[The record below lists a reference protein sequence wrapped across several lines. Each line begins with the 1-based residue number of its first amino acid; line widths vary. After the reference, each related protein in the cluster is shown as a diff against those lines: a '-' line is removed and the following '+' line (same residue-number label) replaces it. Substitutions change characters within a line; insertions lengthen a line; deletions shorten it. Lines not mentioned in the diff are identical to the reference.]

1 MRTRWTIAFAAVL
14 ALLAQGCAGSGAS
27 ATHLASSATRPAS
40 SATAPIANASITPL
54 PRPSLGA
61 PSLKA
66 PGWEGVVVRT
76 ICLDMRLSLTD
87 PAVEGAV
94 EQGLM
99 DTLEGLGITT
109 VEVGGS
115 CEATIAVALTGKAL
129 SAQYKDLGWC
139 YTGAEISGTVSL
151 LGSGRSPYPIGRRSG
166 ADGPVPGEQL
176 PQDPTG
182 IQPVHVVRPGD
193 LRTRRVTYGIRPL
206 WPRNPTPNRFDWS
219 LPTFSVLMGGRTS
232 TMGYLSWCK
241 PLAAAS

>member
-1 MRTRWTIAFAAVL
+1 M
-14 ALLAQGCAGSGAS
+14 SGAS

-40 SATAPIANASITPL
+40 LATAPIANASITPL

-76 ICLDMRLSLTD
+76 ICLNMRLSLTD

-99 DTLEGLGITT
+99 DTLVGLGITT

-129 SAQYKDLGWC
+129 SAQYNPLGLAGPERVQVAC
-139 YTGAEISGTVSL
+139 HAMYDYRGYGFVGAYEQAQKGLKL
-151 LGSGRSPYPIGRRSG
+151 L
-166 ADGPVPGEQL
+166 D
-176 PQDPTG
+176 
-182 IQPVHVVRPGD
+182 
-193 LRTRRVTYGIRPL
+193 GIRPQL
-206 WPRNPTPNRFDWS
+206 RQLASPPAS
-219 LPTFSVLMGGRTS
+219 LRAV
-232 TMGYLSWCK
+232 
-241 PLAAAS
+241 LAAQARAAPDPPVDRSENSAPTLTWPPRSACGLSTRRGY